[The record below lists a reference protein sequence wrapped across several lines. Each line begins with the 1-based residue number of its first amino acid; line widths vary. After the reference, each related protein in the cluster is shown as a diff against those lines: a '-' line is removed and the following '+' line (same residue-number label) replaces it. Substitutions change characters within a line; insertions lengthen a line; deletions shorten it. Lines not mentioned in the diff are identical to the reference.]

1 MSSIDRVVVVTK
13 ETALEGLLAR
23 YGSIDQVR
31 FFLRSREREA
41 DFAEYKEAHDAQHR
55 SVADVVRAI
64 PHGMPQARA
73 TRSELSGFLFRE
85 KDLIIAIGPDGL
97 FVNLAKYTTGQ
108 PILTINPDP
117 KRIDGTLMRFASTQ
131 VKAAIAAII
140 EDRAKYEEIALAR
153 VDTNDGQHLYAV
165 NELLIGRQVHT
176 SALYT
181 IQTPELGKLVE
192 RQSSSGIIVST
203 GTGSTGWLKSVVTGA
218 QQITG
223 AASRIQIPFARHVR
237 QLVYAVR
244 EPFVTKY
251 SFAVTVFGRI
261 GEGQK
266 LVVTSEMPEGGIICS
281 DGVYEDAIAF
291 TSGVVATITLA
302 DRRAR
307 LVTSI

>member
-1 MSSIDRVVVVTK
+1 MSSVDRVVVVTK
-13 ETALEGLLAR
+13 PTALEDLLER
-23 YGSIDQVR
+23 HGSADAVR
-31 FFLRSREREA
+31 FYLKSRGREA
-41 DFAEYKEAHDAQHR
+41 DFVEYKEAHDAQHHA
-55 SVADVVRAI
+55 VADVVRAI
-64 PHGMPQARA
+64 PHGTSQ
-73 TRSELSGFLFRE
+73 TRTTRKELSNFLFRE
-85 KDLIIAIGPDGL
+85 KDLIIAIGPNGL

-131 VKAAIAAII
+131 VKAAILAIT
-140 EDRAKYEEIALAR
+140 EDRAKYEEVALAR
-153 VDTNDGQHLYAV
+153 VDTNDGQTLYAV
-165 NELLIGRQVHT
+165 NELLVGRAVHV

-181 IQTPELGKLVE
+181 VQAPGGRVE
-192 RQSSSGIIVST
+192 RQSSSGIIIST
-203 GTGSTGWLKSVVTGA
+203 GTGSTGWLKSVTQGA
-218 QQITG
+218 IAITG
-223 AASRIQIPFARHVR
+223 GAPKIAVPFPRDAR

-251 SFAVTVFGRI
+251 TFADTTFGRI
-261 GEGQK
+261 MQGQK
-266 LVVTSEMPEGGIICS
+266 FVVTSEMAEGGIICS